1 MVVNM
6 DQVNEAHSRVD
17 ELVGRLQAKQAEE
30 VRSGAQGAV
39 AVERAALEAIQARV
53 AALRQVGRG
62 GEEDG
67 LGERADQ
74 EGRRRR
80 VFWTPPGD
88 FLHHITC
95 S

>member
-1 MVVNM
+1 M

-62 GEEDG
+62 GKRTALGSEQTRRGGGDG
-67 LGERADQ
+67 CFGPP
-74 EGRRRR
+74 R
-80 VFWTPPGD
+80 VISSIISHAHEPR
-88 FLHHITC
+88 
-95 S
+95 